1 MAGNLKAEL
10 GIPKSIR
17 EAGVQEADS
26 WRMWINCLK
35 MHSMTSAP
43 AQPALPTDLRAE
55 TDSAGYL
62 LRRDY
67 VEGETAAKKE
77 AAPAKAEKK
86 RRNPLNQ

>member
-1 MAGNLKAEL
+1 
-10 GIPKSIR
+10 
-17 EAGVQEADS
+17 
-26 WRMWINCLK
+26 

-43 AQPALPTDLRAE
+43 ALTALPADLRAE

-62 LRRDY
+62 LRSYY

-86 RRNPLNQ
+86 RKNPLNQ